1 MASRSVLPAQAKKI
15 YRTCWKAK
23 YPWDIILQE
32 GSHLKFYLDNI
43 EAANNQLKTLVLG
56 NILPMISSI
65 LQPTTMVADD
75 GDLTTAIKSQTL
87 VFAMNVADPG
97 SGKTGIFNRYS
108 G

>member
-1 MASRSVLPAQAKKI
+1 MMADFVGCMPVF
-15 YRTCWKAK
+15 
-23 YPWDIILQE
+23 PE
-32 GSHLKFYLDNI
+32 F
-43 EAANNQLKTLVLG
+43 
-56 NILPMISSI
+56 LPMISSI

-75 GDLTTAIKSQTL
+75 RDLSTAIKSQTL